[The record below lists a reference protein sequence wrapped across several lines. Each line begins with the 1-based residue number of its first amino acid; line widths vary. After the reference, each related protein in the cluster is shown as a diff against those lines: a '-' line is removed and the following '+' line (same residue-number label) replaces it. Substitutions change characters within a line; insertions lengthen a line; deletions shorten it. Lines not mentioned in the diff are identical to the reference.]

1 MQRTTSGRRCAM
13 VNLQPNVEPA
23 GRYTITETAKLLGI
37 HRATLNRATNA
48 MFIRCGYRKDNH
60 RRYYTG
66 LEIVKYWR
74 SK

>member
-1 MQRTTSGRRCAM
+1 MEGKMM
-13 VNLQPNVEPA
+13 VNLQPDVNPA
-23 GRYTITETAKLLGI
+23 GRYTVTEACKLLGI

-48 MFIRCGYRKDNH
+48 LFIKCGYRRDNH

-66 LEIVKYWR
+66 LEIIRYWR